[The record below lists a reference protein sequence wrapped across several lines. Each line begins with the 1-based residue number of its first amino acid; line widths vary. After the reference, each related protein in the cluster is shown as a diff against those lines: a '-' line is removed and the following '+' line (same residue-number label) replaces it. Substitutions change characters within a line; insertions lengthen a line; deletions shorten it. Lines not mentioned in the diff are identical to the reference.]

1 MPYRMPY
8 MYALYVC
15 LICSSF
21 RQHPP
26 TRPLAPEES
35 AWRKRMRVLYVCLL
49 RMPYMYALYV
59 CLIRMPDT
67 YALLRQTVHIRPIRG
82 TRMS

>member
-1 MPYRMPY
+1 
-8 MYALYVC
+8 
-15 LICSSF
+15 
-21 RQHPP
+21 
-26 TRPLAPEES
+26 
-35 AWRKRMRVLYVCLL
+35 MRVLYVCLL